1 MVILVHVILAIS
13 SLFVATYSYI
23 SPSTTKIRN
32 SYILI
37 TSTLLSGTYLIF
49 ANQVNILRTCLTG
62 LTFLAV
68 TTFVTHQA
76 RLKYDNKLQAEV
88 VDTDTE

>member
-13 SLFVATYSYI
+13 SLFLASFSYI
-23 SPSTTKIRN
+23 HPSISKIRN

-37 TSTLLSGTYLIF
+37 GSTLISGTYLIF

-76 RLKYDNKLQAEV
+76 RLKYVSKLQTEPVA
-88 VDTDTE
+88 TDTK

>member
-1 MVILVHVILAIS
+1 MVILVHVLLAIG
-13 SLFVATYSYI
+13 SLFLASYSYI
-23 SPSTTKIRN
+23 SPSTARIRN

-37 TSTLLSGTYLIF
+37 SSTLLSGTYLIF

-68 TTFVTHQA
+68 TTYVTHQA
-76 RLKYDNKLQAEV
+76 RVKYASKLQAELV
-88 VDTDTE
+88 ITDTK